1 MDLLEDSDFGNEAQQ
16 PYVDYN
22 TDYDSY
28 AQYGYNDNNR
38 YTKNRREEFSR
49 NHEVSDAVYD
59 QPSEG
64 NQGFTNVSPLNNNEN
79 TLSIST
85 SKGFDQEFESM
96 LKDIDPLERLHAIA
110 RGETIEEKKTSNSR
124 YAENSLSDKRPEK
137 NKERI
142 DDFKFS
148 AYSFGNESSIE
159 SGFTSFGRRKRV
171 RRPSWTFPK
180 DNRVKIKSY
189 KDSTSK
195 TNPNKRR
202 QRSRNTVKA
211 LSNFL
216 KNKEREQSSY
226 GYQTKEESHYDYH
239 SEDTFGSQHYND
251 YDHDHEQ
258 GE

>member
-1 MDLLEDSDFGNEAQQ
+1 MDLLEDGEFGNEAQQ

-28 AQYGYNDNNR
+28 SQYGYNDNNH

-49 NHEVSDAVYD
+49 NHEVPGAVYEE
-59 QPSEG
+59 PSED
-64 NQGFTNVSPLNNNEN
+64 NRGFTNSSPLNKNEN
-79 TLSIST
+79 TLSLST

-96 LKDIDPLERLHAIA
+96 LNGIDPLERLHAIA
-110 RGETIEEKKTSNSR
+110 RGETIEEKTSNSR
-124 YAENSLSDKRPEK
+124 YAENSLSDKVPEK

-142 DDFKFS
+142 DDFKFP
-148 AYSFGNESSIE
+148 AYSFGNDTSTE

-216 KNKEREQSSY
+216 KNKEREQTSY
-226 GYQTKEESHYDYH
+226 RYKTKEESHYDYH
-239 SEDTFGSQHYND
+239 SEDSFGSQHYND